1 MKNTYITPEFKMQSF
16 YNEGILTASS
26 VDITEKALRSGELKV
41 NGKSLDV
48 NSNIFSIE
56 F

>member
-1 MKNTYITPEFKMQSF
+1 MKKQYIIPEMTVRDFGT
-16 YNEGILTASS
+16 EEVLTVSS
-26 VDITEKALRSGELKV
+26 ATEKALRSGELKV
-41 NGKSLDV
+41 NGKSLDA

>member
-1 MKNTYITPEFKMQSF
+1 MKKEYIIPKMAVRNF
-16 YNEGILTASS
+16 DKDEILTVSS
-26 VDITEKALRSGELKV
+26 ATEKDLRSGKLKI
-41 NGKSLDV
+41 NGKSLDE